1 MEMVDALSQ
10 IESWCNIHD
19 PRHVKDARIDSP
31 KLMSFLETADGF
43 HKTSRPVFSHC
54 TVVGNQA
61 QQTLDRDNKI
71 RSAIADHGKNIYL
84 KQVTT
89 LLRSHPAAGCTTV
102 MDMARI
108 SSGFNPLIPLE
119 SGNYQAYLL
128 YIKLLA
134 TLPLFELVEDSTQ
147 TFPQKAADWDNVI
160 KDIVNLYEGISETD
174 QQLIK
179 QSWIRLVDAVTSHA
193 NTRQSENL
201 LVQNILELTNEIHV
215 YIQYSS
221 VTFEVVDKVV
231 HSGKSV
237 KHYYSQNYDLALH
250 RIKLRFKTELWPD
263 SVELV
268 ISKHRELVN
277 DWLDGNTTK
286 PGDDPLHSLSCI
298 ETSFIHAPEG
308 RLSVSHKD
316 ALLKFKTWD
325 GSNWSAKL
333 RGDMFLLAPEGDFSC
348 YQSRTTLNYK
358 TWDGSNWTARVGL
371 LGVGFLLAPEGDF
384 SKSRLGN
391 ILKYKNWDDGNWTA
405 KIPIS
410 KVL

>member
-1 MEMVDALSQ
+1 MEMDALSQ
-10 IESWCNIHD
+10 IASWCNIHD
-19 PRHVKDARIDSP
+19 PKHVRDARIDSP
-31 KLMSFLETADGF
+31 TLMSFLETADSF
-43 HKTSRPVFSHC
+43 HGISRPVVSHC

-71 RSAIADHGKNIYL
+71 RSAISNHGKQISL
-84 KQVTT
+84 EQVTN

-119 SGNYQAYLL
+119 SGNFQAYIS
-128 YIKLLA
+128 YIKLLV
-134 TLPLFELVEDSTQ
+134 TLPLFELEDDCTK
-147 TFPQKAADWDNVI
+147 TFSQQAADWNNVK
-160 KDIVNLYEGISETD
+160 KDIVNLYERISETD
-174 QQLIK
+174 QQLIN
-179 QSWIRLVDAVTSHA
+179 QSWIRLVNAATSHA

-221 VTFEVVDKVV
+221 VTFEFVDTAVS
-231 HSGKSV
+231 SGKSV

-250 RIKLRFKTELWPD
+250 RIKLRFKIEFWPD

-268 ISKHRELVN
+268 VSKHRELVN

-286 PGDDPLHSLSCI
+286 PGDDPLHSLPCI

-308 RLSVSHKD
+308 NLSKSHKD
-316 ALLKFKTWD
+316 AILKFKTWD

-333 RGDMFLLAPEGDFSC
+333 RGDMFLLAPEGDSSN
-348 YQSRTTLNYK
+348 YQPGTTLNYK

-384 SKSRLGN
+384 TKSRLGN
-391 ILKYKNWDDGNWTA
+391 VLKYKNWDNANWTA
-405 KIPIS
+405 KIPLS